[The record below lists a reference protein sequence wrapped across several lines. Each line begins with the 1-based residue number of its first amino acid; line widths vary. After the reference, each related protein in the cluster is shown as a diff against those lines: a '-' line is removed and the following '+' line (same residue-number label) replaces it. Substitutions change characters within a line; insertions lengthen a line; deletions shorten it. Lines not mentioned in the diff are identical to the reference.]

1 MDTSIYRWVN
11 RLANHTHWAHG
22 VARAYA
28 NYGVVLFAA
37 LLLVTYLVG
46 RSTTDFRQ
54 QAAAVLTGGATLLA
68 VGIGQVIGHAV
79 ERARPYA
86 AMADVHVLVN
96 RSTDFSFPSDHATM
110 AGAVAVGLF
119 LASRRWGVP
128 ALVLGL
134 LMAAT
139 RVYVG
144 AHYPGDVLAG
154 FALGGAVAAALVLVG
169 SKHLG
174 KLLARL
180 AQTPLRLLVTPR

>member
-11 RLANHTHWAHG
+11 RLADHTHWAHG
-22 VARAYA
+22 ITRAYA

-37 LLLVTYLVG
+37 LLLVTFLAG
-46 RSTTDFRQ
+46 RSTSDFRQ
-54 QAAAVLTGGATLLA
+54 QAAAILTGGAALLA

-79 ERARPYA
+79 ERARPYS
-86 AMADVHVLVN
+86 AMADVHILVK

-110 AGAVAVGLF
+110 AGAVAIGLF
-119 LASRRWGVP
+119 LATRRWGVP
-128 ALVLGL
+128 ALVLGV

-154 FALGGAVAAALVLVG
+154 FVLGGAVAAALVRAG
-169 SKHLG
+169 SKPLG
-174 KLLARL
+174 LLLARL
-180 AQTPLRLLVTPR
+180 ARTPLRLLVSPR